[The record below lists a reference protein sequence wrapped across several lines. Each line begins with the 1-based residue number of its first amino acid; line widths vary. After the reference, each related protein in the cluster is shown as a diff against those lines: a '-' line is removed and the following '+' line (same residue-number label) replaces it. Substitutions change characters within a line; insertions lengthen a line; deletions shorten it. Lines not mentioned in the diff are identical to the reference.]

1 MTTALQIKV
10 VSLLGYVAVS
20 TALVLLLPDDELHS
34 TAQTMA
40 ALAGVH

>member
-10 VSLLGYVAVS
+10 VGLIGYVAVS

-34 TAQTMA
+34 TAQTMF